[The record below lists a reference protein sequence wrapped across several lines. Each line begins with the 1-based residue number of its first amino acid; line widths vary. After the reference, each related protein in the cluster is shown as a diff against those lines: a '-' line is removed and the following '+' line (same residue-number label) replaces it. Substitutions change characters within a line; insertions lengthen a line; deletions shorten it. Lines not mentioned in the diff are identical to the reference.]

1 MRRLIGQAAV
11 AAALLLA
18 SFPEAWAHPHVWVT
32 AKAEILFGPDGKIT
46 GIRHDW
52 TFDAAYTAYVTQGLD
67 QDGDGKLTPQE
78 LQGLAD
84 ENAASL
90 SEFGFFTVAKANGK
104 KLVFDTPREPRMELA
119 KDQLAMTFLLPL
131 KAPAS
136 ASGFFALEI
145 DDPTFFVYFTLGE
158 GTASLKL
165 TGAPS
170 GCVTSVAKAKAID
183 AATQQI
189 LQNEGIFQT
198 PAGANLGLQ
207 YSNKAIIACP

>member
-1 MRRLIGQAAV
+1 MRRLIGQAAL

-18 SFPEAWAHPHVWVT
+18 TALGAQAHPHVWVT
-32 AKAEILFGPDGKIT
+32 AKAEILFTPEGKIS

-67 QDGDGKLTPQE
+67 TNGDGTLTPQE

-84 ENAASL
+84 ENASSL
-90 SEFGFFTVAKANGK
+90 SEFNYFTVARSNGR
-104 KLVFDTPREPRMELA
+104 KLAFDGPREPRMAMA
-119 KDQLAMTFLLPL
+119 KDQLVMTFLLPL
-131 KAPAS
+131 KAPAP
-136 ASGFFALEI
+136 ASGAFGLEI
-145 DDPTFFVYFTLGE
+145 DDPSFFVYFTLD
-158 GTASLKL
+158 GTASLTL

-170 GCVTSVAKAKAID
+170 GCATNIAKAKAID

-207 YSNKAIIACP
+207 YANKAIVACP